1 LDNGKIDLHEI
12 PQIVSLISK
21 IYQKKTTTKI
31 NLINIVRYTV
41 EFILD
46 MEMLPYNADL
56 ATMKNVIDSFSIDR
70 SIENEYWTRKKRK
83 MVCYVLLAHNP

>member
-1 LDNGKIDLHEI
+1 
-12 PQIVSLISK
+12 
-21 IYQKKTTTKI
+21 
-31 NLINIVRYTV
+31 
-41 EFILD
+41 